1 LLSRINL
8 YGKRLF
14 FSLASTTFI
23 YNSRIHRPRKIHFF
37 NKLIYSEYIYIYIL
51 KKRRNVKKE
60 TSLKKERKKPLLK
73 RNVKRETSL
82 KNKYLTLNSG
92 KVDST

>member
-60 TSLKKERKKPLLK
+60 TSLKKERKK
-73 RNVKRETSL
+73 ETSL
-82 KNKYLTLNSG
+82 KKKRKERNFS
-92 KVDST
+92 